1 MKKVFPVLL
10 LLTFLLL
17 SGCSAIQAELADQM
31 EDMMG
36 IEGKSYEE
44 HKEQF
49 QKEWD
54 ALEDDLKD
62 VAGEVADEAKD
73 AAKEILDDTK
83 EKAEDALGDAVDQ
96 IIINNSVDW
105 ETIMELG
112 KVTLAKITDENG
124 FTECYNNPFP
134 KGQCT
139 WYAYGRLK
147 ERTGIDLDVSGNAKE
162 WLDNCTDSAV
172 RIERDLTKIRPDSIA
187 VFHKPADPSHWGH
200 VVYVEHVT
208 YDENGVPLM
217 VFFSECNMDAYTLK
231 DGSKNPKWGVYNA
244 NDDCI
249 LKLVKYE
256 DFISRSGGAHQALG
270 YIIPKR

>member
-1 MKKVFPVLL
+1 MKKGFIPLL
-10 LLTFLLL
+10 LAALLLL

-31 EDMMG
+31 EDML
-36 IEGKSYEE
+36 GKSYEE
-44 HKEQF
+44 HREHF
-49 QKEWD
+49 REEWD
-54 ALEDDLKD
+54 ALEDDLED
-62 VAGEVADEAKD
+62 VMDEVADEAKD
-73 AAKEILDDTK
+73 AAKDAL
-83 EKAEDALGDAVDQ
+83 EDAVGDVVDR
-96 IIINNSVDW
+96 IVINDSVDW
-105 ETIMELG
+105 ESVMKLG

-124 FTECYNNPFP
+124 FTECYNNSYS

-147 ERTGIDLDVSGNAKE
+147 ERTGIDLEVSGNAKE
-162 WLDNCTDSAV
+162 WLDNCTDSQV

-208 YDENGVPLM
+208 YDENGNPLM

-231 DGSKNPKWGVYNA
+231 DGSKNPKWGVYNEG
-244 NDDCI
+244 DDCI
-249 LKLVKYE
+249 LKLVSYDE
-256 DFISRSGGAHQALG
+256 FVSRSNGAHQALG